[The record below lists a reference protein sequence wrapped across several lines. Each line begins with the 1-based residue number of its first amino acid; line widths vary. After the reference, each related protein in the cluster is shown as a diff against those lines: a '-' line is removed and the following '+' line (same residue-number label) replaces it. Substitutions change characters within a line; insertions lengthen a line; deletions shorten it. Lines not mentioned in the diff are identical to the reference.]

1 MGPCRMSAFRKAAR
15 MALAATR
22 SKRMKLTKLPWLAP
36 RRCDE
41 GSLTAVRHECSWA
54 IGQLTKASTG

>member
-22 SKRMKLTKLPWLAP
+22 SKRMKLTKLSQTP